1 MANEQKIKL
10 IKWVEFGITC
20 ITILAKFI
28 KEIIEIIPE
37 KGA

>member
-1 MANEQKIKL
+1 MAGEQKIKL

-28 KEIIEIIPE
+28 KEVISVIPE
-37 KGA
+37 KN